1 MEREGHLRTLFDD
14 LVQMLHVCMSQYTAE
29 GALN

>member
-1 MEREGHLRTLFDD
+1 MEREGHLRTLFGD
-14 LVQMLHVCMSQYTAE
+14 LVQMLHVFFSQYTAE